1 MCGFGKKACVKR
13 LETSNKSTHFYL
25 KNHSNLQL
33 GIANK
38 YILSEYDFKIQ
49 DSLSDTELFDSRET
63 SPIPHNMFKIKE
75 VVKTD

>member
-1 MCGFGKKACVKR
+1 MCEKIR
-13 LETSNKSTHFYL
+13 TSNKSTHFYL

-49 DSLSDTELFDSRET
+49 DSLSDTELFGSRET